1 MKLIEAMKKIKDL
14 QIKAEDLKKKCS
26 QFCAIQSVE
35 TPLYG
40 KDQSEK
46 IKEWLQGFHDITKE
60 ILKLRISVQR
70 TNLATS
76 VTIELGGKQVTKSIA
91 EWIHRRKDL
100 AGLEQSVWSSLG
112 DRGLKEGILQNS
124 QGEKVEVKIVRF
136 YDPSERDRNIEL
148 YRSEPSI
155 IDSTLEITN
164 AVTDV
169 IEG

>member
-14 QIKAEDLKKKCS
+14 QIKAEDLKKKVA

-40 KDQSEK
+40 KDQAEK
-46 IKEWLQGFHDITKE
+46 IKEWLQGYGDILKE
-60 ILKLRISVQR
+60 VLKLRIAVQR
-70 TNLATS
+70 TNLATN
-76 VTIELGGKQVTKSIA
+76 VTIELDGKQVTKSIA

-100 AGLEQSVWSSLG
+100 AGLEQSVWSSLT

-136 YDPSERDRNIEL
+136 YDPAQKDRFVEL
-148 YRSEPSI
+148 YRSEPSK
-155 IDSTLEITN
+155 IDSTLEVVN
-164 AVTDV
+164 AVTEL
-169 IEG
+169 IEA